1 MSTVENRVTRS
12 FRFFKEK
19 LETQSSFELEEL
31 IGATGWSAATVDT
44 YRNKKWEDLLERHG
58 DAFFV
63 RNLPDSLEEYHRMM
77 SQKHSVSTEYQKP
90 VLSPPIES
98 LVTKAQQS
106 AILAL
111 DVYNR
116 PATIFRTEAF
126 IVLMVIA
133 WTALF
138 HAIFQKQGIAYFY
151 LNETGE
157 PKMINGDKKAWELTS
172 CMKEFYGSSNPP
184 ARQNLQ
190 FMIELRNKIEHR
202 FSPEIDLYVA
212 GECQAMLLNFDE
224 LMVEE
229 FGEYF
234 AIQEYLCVP
243 LYTSSRRPKYQ
254 AEALKKFQAAQYD
267 VLKRY
272 IDQYRDNLDSAVYE
286 DSKYSFKVFLTLK
299 IGNRASSSDLALE
312 FVNADSLEIGE
323 QRVVAYKEK
332 RVPVANQGKLKPTAV
347 AKKVEEKLGRKFSIY
362 NHTQAWRYYGV
373 RGSELSPESCKPE
386 YCQYD
391 EAHKSFVYT
400 PKWVDFL
407 VLKLSD
413 QVEYEKVTSSF
424 AEPLAK

>member
-1 MSTVENRVTRS
+1 
-12 FRFFKEK
+12 
-19 LETQSSFELEEL
+19 
-31 IGATGWSAATVDT
+31 
-44 YRNKKWEDLLERHG
+44 
-58 DAFFV
+58 
-63 RNLPDSLEEYHRMM
+63 
-77 SQKHSVSTEYQKP
+77 
-90 VLSPPIES
+90 
-98 LVTKAQQS
+98 
-106 AILAL
+106 
-111 DVYNR
+111 
-116 PATIFRTEAF
+116 
-126 IVLMVIA
+126 
-133 WTALF
+133 
-138 HAIFQKQGIAYFY
+138 
-151 LNETGE
+151 
-157 PKMINGDKKAWELTS
+157 
-172 CMKEFYGSSNPP
+172 
-184 ARQNLQ
+184 
-190 FMIELRNKIEHR
+190 MIELRNKIEHR
-202 FSPEIDLYVA
+202 FSPEIIL
-212 GECQAMLLNFDE
+212 CRRRMQPQLLNFDE

-234 AIQEYLCVP
+234 AIQEYLCST
-243 LYTSSRRPKYQ
+243 YTSSRRPKYQ
-254 AEALKKFQAAQYD
+254 AEAQKIPQRQYD

-272 IDQYRDNLDSAVYE
+272 IDQYRTSRSAVYE